1 MTGVKPECEER
12 TVING
17 YTRTCGVFGNPVEHT
32 MSPAIHNFLA
42 EQTGQ
47 NLAYVPF
54 HVETGQLEAAVKGAF
69 ALNLLGVNVTVPYK
83 SDVIPYLKD
92 VDCLAAQ
99 IGAVNTLVRVEGGF
113 KGYNT
118 DMPGL
123 YRAMCADGVT
133 IEGEKVLI
141 LGAGGVA
148 RAVAM
153 LLAQKKAKEI
163 ILLNRTVEK
172 AQAIADE
179 LNEAAKGSVARAISI
194 ADFDTLPAD
203 ERYLAIQATNV
214 GMYPKVEACVIE
226 SEAFYRR
233 VYTGYDL
240 IFNPLQTRFM
250 QLVKEQGGRAFN
262 GLKMLLYQGIIA
274 YELWT
279 GCTVSEELARQTYG
293 NMLAAMKEQRQE

>member
-1 MTGVKPECEER
+1 
-12 TVING
+12 VING

-54 HVETGQLEAAVKGAF
+54 HVETGQLEAAVKGAY

-83 SDVIPYLKD
+83 SDVMPFLKEID
-92 VDCLAAQ
+92 SLAAQ
-99 IGAVNTLVRVEGGF
+99 IGAVNTLVRAEGGF

-123 YRAMCADGVT
+123 YRAMCADKVV
-133 IEGEKVLI
+133 IEGERVLI

-153 LLAQKKAKEI
+153 LLEQKKASEI
-163 ILLNRTVEK
+163 ILLNRTFEK

-179 LNEAAKGSVARAISI
+179 VNEIAGERLARALSI
-194 ADFDTLPAD
+194 AEFDTLPVN

-214 GMYPKVEACVIE
+214 GMYPKVDACVIE
-226 SEAFYRR
+226 DKEFFKR
-233 VYTGYDL
+233 VHTGYDL
-240 IFNPLQTRFM
+240 IFNPLETSFM
-250 QLVKEQGGRAFN
+250 QRVQAQGGRAFN

-279 GCTVSEELARQTYG
+279 GCTVSEELAERTYG
-293 NMLAAMKEQRQE
+293 NMLAAMKAQHGNQE